1 MYIIAS
7 QKLGFLNLTK
17 MKILQADSVHH
28 AGYEMVES
36 FQ

>member
-1 MYIIAS
+1 MYFIAS

-28 AGYEMVES
+28 GTNFMRGMR
-36 FQ
+36 